1 MTSPNTPEKDHLTIE
16 MENVITIDGRGRP
29 KKAHLLLKLIQD
41 NGIEEVMRVLG
52 ELSTRK
58 FF

>member
-1 MTSPNTPEKDHLTIE
+1 MEKDALTKE

-29 KKAHLLLKLIQD
+29 KKAQLLLKLIED
-41 NGIEEVMRVLG
+41 VGIEEVKRVLQ